1 MWRDVIEML
10 EVREREDKY
19 EVPSEFA
26 VPDLAKVLPADGRI
40 ERATATLDSV
50 YYDTGDHD
58 LFRHHV
64 TLRRRSGG
72 SDAGWH
78 LKVPAEKARTEIQ
91 LPPDDNGDSIP
102 AEFADLVAGVAL
114 GKPLHPVAMISTV
127 RSVHRLCDRDGTLLA
142 EVADDRVQAT
152 AVGVSARASQWR
164 EVEVELGEGGDEKL
178 LARIGK
184 RLTRGAA
191 HPSER
196 GSKLDRALSGDDE
209 RTVAADGT
217 ARSVL
222 LAYVDAQIQAIVAG
236 DVALRRGH
244 DPIHP
249 TRVGIRRLRST
260 LRVYR
265 PLFDAGARDW
275 FDDELSW
282 YAGLLG
288 EVRDREV
295 QRERFASAVAALPPE
310 LVMGPVAAR
319 IENDL
324 LAEQL
329 HHRAVVME
337 ALNGD
342 RYRTLFTALT
352 AWRTD
357 PPLTA
362 AVTAPRSIEKG
373 SRRAERKA
381 LERIR
386 AAATG
391 TDDEALHRARKAAK
405 RARYAAELAAPV
417 LGKKPAKKKV
427 KRYKKLQEV
436 LGEHQDSVVA
446 AGILRTLGAR
456 AGSTP
461 GENGFT
467 FGLLYG
473 LEQHAAQQARVDAT
487 RLAT

>member
-1 MWRDVIEML
+1 ML
-10 EVREREDKY
+10 EAQPEREDKY
-19 EVPSEFA
+19 EVDSDFSI
-26 VPDLAKVLPADGRI
+26 PDLAKAIPDDGHI
-40 ERATATLDSV
+40 EQTTINLDSV
-50 YYDTGDHD
+50 YYDTADQD

-72 SDAGWH
+72 ADAGWH
-78 LKVPAEKARTEIQ
+78 LKVPADKERTEIR
-91 LPPDDNGDSIP
+91 LPPDDGDTVP
-102 AEFADLVAGVAL
+102 AELADLVAGVAL
-114 GKPLHPVAMISTV
+114 GKPLHPVALISTV
-127 RSVHRLCDRDGTLLA
+127 RSAHCLYDRHDTLLA

-152 AVGVSARASQWR
+152 AVGDSARASQWR

-178 LARIGK
+178 LKRIGK

-191 HPSER
+191 QPSQR
-196 GSKLDRALSGDDE
+196 VSKLDRALSDDDSPT
-209 RTVAADGT
+209 RTVDATGDSARAA
-217 ARSVL
+217 L
-222 LAYVDAQIQAIVAG
+222 LAYLEAQIQAIVAG

-244 DPIHP
+244 DPVHP

-260 LRVYR
+260 LRVYSTLID
-265 PLFDAGARDW
+265 PTSGDW
-275 FDDELSW
+275 LDEELSW

-288 EVRDREV
+288 QVRDRQV
-295 QRERFASAVAALPPE
+295 QRQRLATAVAGLPSE

-319 IENDL
+319 IESDL

-342 RYRTLFTALT
+342 RYRKLLAALT
-352 AWRTD
+352 SWRTS
-357 PPLTA
+357 PPLTE
-362 AVTAPRSIEKG
+362 AVAEGKPIEKG
-373 SRRAERKA
+373 SRKAERKA
-381 LERIR
+381 VQRVT
-386 AAATG
+386 AAAA
-391 TDDEALHRARKAAK
+391 DANDEALHSARKAAK

-427 KRYKKLQEV
+427 AKYKKLQEV
-436 LGEHQDSVVA
+436 LGEHQDSVVS

-456 AGSTP
+456 AGTTP

-473 LEQHAAQQARVDAT
+473 LEQQAAQHARTRAT
-487 RLAT
+487 RLTT